1 MNYSNIKN
9 FDCANGSGVRVSLF
23 VSGCHMNPK
32 CKGCFNSVAWNFNYG
47 QKFTDETM
55 DYLIELLSNKH
66 IRGLSILGGDP
77 LAPQNISTVLY
88 IVLNVREKFPD
99 KDIWLWTG
107 ENFSDLYMLL
117 YLYQKRMLNFDN
129 LEYAINLRM
138 LLYNID
144 VITTGRFIEDKK
156 DLTRKWSGSS
166 NQYTLR
172 SSVFEDL
179 NLDID
184 DDENIIIPKKYILE
198 DGD

>member
-9 FDCANGSGVRVSLF
+9 FDCANGSGIRVSLF

-32 CKGCFNSVAWNFNYG
+32 CKGCFNSVAWDFNYG

-129 LEYAINLRM
+129 LEYVINLRM

-172 SSVFEDL
+172 SSIFEDF

-184 DDENIIIPKKYILE
+184 EDENIIIPKKYILE

>member
-1 MNYSNIKN
+1 MNYANIKN
-9 FDCANGSGVRVSLF
+9 FDCANGPGIRVSLF

-32 CKGCFNSVAWNFNYG
+32 CKGCFNKVAWDFDYG
-47 QKFTDETM
+47 EKFTDETL
-55 DYLIELLSNKH
+55 DYLIKLLSNKH
-66 IRGLSILGGDP
+66 IRGLSIAGGDP
-77 LAPQNISTVLY
+77 LAPKNISTVLY

-117 YLYQKRMLNFDN
+117 YLYKKRILNFDN
-129 LEYAINLRM
+129 LEYVINLRM

-144 VITTGRFIEDKK
+144 VITTGRFVEDKK

-172 SSVFEDL
+172 SIIFENL
-179 NLDID
+179 NLNID
-184 DDENIIIPKKYILE
+184 DDGNIIIPKEYILE
-198 DGD
+198 D

>member
-1 MNYSNIKN
+1 MNYSNIKK

-32 CKGCFNSVAWNFNYG
+32 CKGCFNSVAWDFNYG

-129 LEYAINLRM
+129 LEYVINLRM

-179 NLDID
+179 NLNID